1 MPVFNTVADVE
12 HQIAFLRKEGIE
24 PIVVDGKISALQI
37 GTLRIAASTS
47 REVVPLVVWT
57 MESETGKGVPPSPA

>member
-1 MPVFNTVADVE
+1 MPVFNTVADLG

-37 GTLRIAASTS
+37 GDLRIAASS
-47 REVVPLVVWT
+47 PREVVPLVVWVQ
-57 MESETGKGVPPSPA
+57 ETEQGAKSK